1 GICVSKEELLDE
13 LEGPPLPGLGSEE
26 LRKYLRINCMTT
38 PWLVSNGFLKAEMA
52 LHPRTRKSI
61 RLFRHDEIDK
71 FLAEYETVGR
81 LSHRFATKP
90 PYIVKQLKQQG
101 LEPLDVERN
110 MSVIYRRRDLPDE
123 FL

>member
-1 GICVSKEELLDE
+1 
-13 LEGPPLPGLGSEE
+13 
-26 LRKYLRINCMTT
+26 MTT

-61 RLFRHDEIDK
+61 RLFRYDEIDK

-90 PYIVKQLKQQG
+90 PYIVKQQG
-101 LEPLDVERN
+101 LEPLDVKRN
-110 MSVIYRRRDLPDE
+110 MSVIFRRRDLPDE
-123 FL
+123 FR

>member
-1 GICVSKEELLDE
+1 
-13 LEGPPLPGLGSEE
+13 
-26 LRKYLRINCMTT
+26 
-38 PWLVSNGFLKAEMA
+38 MA

-71 FLAEYETVGR
+71 FLAEYETVDR

-90 PYIVKQLKQQG
+90 PYIVKQLKQLG